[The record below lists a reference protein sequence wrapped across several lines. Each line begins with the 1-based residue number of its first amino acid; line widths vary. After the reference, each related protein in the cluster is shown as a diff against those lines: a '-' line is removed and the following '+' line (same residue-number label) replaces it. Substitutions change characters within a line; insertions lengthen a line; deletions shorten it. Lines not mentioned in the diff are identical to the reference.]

1 MPIEGSENDTTYYK
15 EGNYLAVSP
24 EIITNNNITYAMADE
39 LTAMSQNGE
48 NIIVAPIGMD
58 VELTFPTREII
69 NSYNANQGE
78 LSVINSLSFE
88 IPAEKITNDYNITPP
103 PYLLLVKT
111 SYKDEFF
118 AKGDI
123 TNNAESFYAAY
134 NAATHSYIF
143 SDMRAYILDMIEKN
157 EITDEDINFTLTPVS
172 ISTEN
177 YSSYDETVYINSIV
191 PYVQT
196 PVMVRLRLDNAK
208 IKFTYSKQ
216 TTAFD

>member
-1 MPIEGSENDTTYYK
+1 
-15 EGNYLAVSP
+15 
-24 EIITNNNITYAMADE
+24 
-39 LTAMSQNGE
+39 
-48 NIIVAPIGMD
+48 
-58 VELTFPTREII
+58 
-69 NSYNANQGE
+69 
-78 LSVINSLSFE
+78 
-88 IPAEKITNDYNITPP
+88 
-103 PYLLLVKT
+103 
-111 SYKDEFF
+111 
-118 AKGDI
+118 
-123 TNNAESFYAAY
+123 
-134 NAATHSYIF
+134 
-143 SDMRAYILDMIEKN
+143 MRAYILDMIEKN

>member
-1 MPIEGSENDTTYYK
+1 
-15 EGNYLAVSP
+15 
-24 EIITNNNITYAMADE
+24 MADE

-111 SYKDEFF
+111 SYKDEFLP
-118 AKGDI
+118 K
-123 TNNAESFYAAY
+123 
-134 NAATHSYIF
+134 ATSPTMLSHFMPHTTPRLIVIYSLTCVLTF
-143 SDMRAYILDMIEKN
+143 S
-157 EITDEDINFTLTPVS
+157 T
-172 ISTEN
+172 
-177 YSSYDETVYINSIV
+177 
-191 PYVQT
+191 
-196 PVMVRLRLDNAK
+196 
-208 IKFTYSKQ
+208 
-216 TTAFD
+216 